1 MASTVVPEDIDHIE
15 VRIIVSESQG
25 GSAAASSSE
34 EGIQEVPSDAE
45 VWFCLSA
52 VE

>member
-1 MASTVVPEDIDHIE
+1 MSSAVVPEDIDHIE
-15 VRIIVSESQG
+15 VLIVVSESQG
-25 GSAAASSSE
+25 GSAAALSSE

-45 VWFCLSA
+45 VWFCFSA